1 MSWIGVIGWEVY
13 EWLAVMFD
21 PNTTI
26 ETGTW
31 DLAIDLWIGAL
42 AICLIN
48 DEFKREPQKNE
59 IK

>member
-1 MSWIGVIGWEVY
+1 
-13 EWLAVMFD
+13 MFD

-42 AICLIN
+42 AICLIY
-48 DEFKREPQKNE
+48 DESKKEPQKNE